1 MKKII
6 MGFAVILLTACSQED
21 GGGAD
26 NEQLT
31 VGFSQI
37 GSESGWRTTFSE
49 SIRAEAKE
57 RGIDLRFSDAQ
68 QRQENQIRAVRS
80 FIAQGV
86 DAIIIA
92 PVVETGWSPVLREA
106 KRANIPVVIVDRNMA
121 LEDDSLYLTRVAS
134 DFVEEGRK
142 AARWLMEETG
152 GTCKILELQG
162 TVGATAAI
170 DRMRGFKEVIS
181 DYPEAEIVRS
191 QTADFTRSQGKVVM
205 ESMLRAENGGSDI
218 CAVWAHNDE
227 MALGAI
233 MAMKEAGIDPG
244 DDILVVSVDAIPDMF
259 KAMAEGDANATV
271 ELSPHMGTP
280 ALEVIEQYYDGKRD
294 FDKAI
299 HVEGDL
305 FLQDTAAEE
314 YARRTGAN
322 SQRTDA
328 N

>member
-6 MGFAVILLTACSQED
+6 MMAAAVFLAACSQED
-21 GGGAD
+21 SGSGAGAED
-26 NEQLT
+26 SLT

-37 GSESGWRTTFSE
+37 GSESGWRTSFSN
-49 SIRAEAKE
+49 SIRAEAEK

-86 DAIIIA
+86 DAIVIA
-92 PVVETGWSPVLREA
+92 PVVETGWAPVLREA
-106 KRANIPVVIVDRNMA
+106 KRAGIPVVIVDRNMA
-121 LEDDSLYLTRVAS
+121 LEDHSLYLTRVAS

-152 GTCKILELQG
+152 GDCDIVELQG

-170 DRMRGFKEVIS
+170 DRQQGFNEIIA
-181 DYPEAEIVRS
+181 DYPEAEIIRS
-191 QTADFTRSQGKVVM
+191 QTADFTRSRGKEVM
-205 ESMLRAENGGSDI
+205 ESMLRAEGGGNDI

-233 MAMKEAGIDPG
+233 LAIKEAGLDPA
-244 DDILVVSVDAIPDMF
+244 DDILVVSVDAIPDIF

-280 ALEVIEQYYDGKRD
+280 ALDVIEQYFAGKRD
-294 FDKAI
+294 FDKLI
-299 HVEGDL
+299 SVNGDL

-314 YARRTGAN
+314 YARRTE
-322 SQRTDA
+322 SE
-328 N
+328 